1 PARCDVV
8 GRAPDPLGAAY
19 LAGLA
24 EGVWGSTD
32 DIASRWAL
40 ERRFT
45 PSASASTR
53 DEAHAQWLRA
63 VERSR
68 AWVPS

>member
-1 PARCDVV
+1 LETTAI
-8 GRAPDPLGAAY
+8 GAAY

-45 PSASASTR
+45 PSGADHDASHS
-53 DEAHAQWLRA
+53 QWLRA
-63 VERSR
+63 IERSR
-68 AWVPS
+68 GWVTA